1 MRVIFIAPFFYIF
14 FTKNL
19 FSVELNKAP
28 SEKDHSEKFG
38 FLLVQDFKGR
48 MKPINTL
55 ALELLRKIYKKDRIG
70 HIDANIW
77 MISLNKEG
85 CLNYIP
91 LEKIVW
97 AKAPFIKNLKTRK
110 IVKREYVSLLDLYS
124 LNTNTLNVEF
134 IFRKDFEKAFLKSP
148 YQRSEMEQKILY
160 FTERMNI
167 VSMIFHGEYFR
178 ILPIINDTNYTWISW
193 EKYNFRKKFKLLNS
207 YLMSVFYAQKNNYWY
222 LADKFLDELHFYQ
235 RIYGKK
241 VFISDLKIRAEILYN
256 RLNIFNRIIY
266 FYFIFGVGL
275 LFLAFTKIFF
285 PFRGL
290 YVLSI
295 YFSWFLFTIFI
306 YHTFGLILRWYIS
319 DHAPWSNS
327 YESAVSISCSMFLS
341 GFFFFRNGNIFIPSV
356 SSLFAAVFLMIAQG
370 NLMNPELTHLVPVLK
385 SFWLV
390 IHVAVI
396 ISSYGFFSTGAFL
409 GGIVLIFLIFKGI
422 VGDFYSKKIEK
433 QIQELTLINEM
444 ALTLGIF
451 FLTVGTFLGGVW
463 ANESWGNYWSWDPK
477 ETWSII
483 SIIVYSFVLH
493 MRLIPEITGVFYF
506 NLASLLS
513 ISSIIM
519 TYFGVNYYL
528 SGMHSYA
535 KGYPIQVTS
544 WIYYAIFFIFIIAI
558 SAYLFSKNKVTF

>member
-1 MRVIFIAPFFYIF
+1 MRVMFIAPFFYLYTNF
-14 FTKNL
+14 
-19 FSVELNKAP
+19 ELTKAP
-28 SEKDHSEKFG
+28 SEKYHSEKFG
-38 FLLVQDFKGR
+38 LLLVQDFKGR
-48 MKPINTL
+48 MKPINTM

-70 HIDANIW
+70 NIDANIW

-85 CLNYIP
+85 CLNY
-91 LEKIVW
+91 ENIVW
-97 AKAPFIKNLKTRK
+97 AKAPFINIQYRNRKILKTLLRK
-110 IVKREYVSLLDLYS
+110 IVKREYVSLLDLYY
-124 LNTNTLNVEF
+124 LNPNTLNVEF
-134 IFRKDFEKAFLKSP
+134 LFSKDFEKAFLKSP
-148 YQRSEMEQKILY
+148 SQRDDYDKTILY

-178 ILPIINDTNYTWISW
+178 ILPITNDTNYTWTSW
-193 EKYNFRKKFKLLNS
+193 KSSNFSKKFKLLNS
-207 YLMSVFYAQKNNYWY
+207 YLMSVFYAQKNNYWSI
-222 LADKFLDELHFYQ
+222 ADKFLEELNLYQ
-235 RIYGKK
+235 GIYGKK

-256 RLNIFNRIIY
+256 RLNIFYRIIY
-266 FYFIFGVGL
+266 FYFILGVGL

-290 YVLSI
+290 YVLSL
-295 YFSWFLFTIFI
+295 YFSWVLFTIFI

-319 DHAPWSNS
+319 GHAPWSNS
-327 YESAVSISCSMFLS
+327 YESAVSISCSMLLSVFFLS
-341 GFFFFRNGNIFIPSV
+341 RNGNIFLPSV
-356 SSLFAAVFLMIAQG
+356 TSLFAAVFLIIAHG

-396 ISSYGFFSTGAFL
+396 ISSYGFLSTGAFL
-409 GGIVLIFLIFKGI
+409 GGIVLIFFIFKGI
-422 VGDFYSKKIEK
+422 VVDFYSKKIEK

-451 FLTVGTFLGGVW
+451 LLTVGTFLGGVW

-493 MRLIPEITGVFYF
+493 MRLVPEITGVFYF

-535 KGYPIQVTS
+535 KVYPITVPS
-544 WIYYAIFFIFIIAI
+544 WIYYAFFFIFIIAI
-558 SAYLFSKNKVTF
+558 SAYYKKNKVR